1 MSSAVGSGV
10 LDERENA
17 AAAFGLDHAFEEGI
31 KSREYWSG
39 RAWMAETRR
48 EGSAGSSS
56 TGVAETRGALGMDA
70 SPG

>member
-1 MSSAVGSGV
+1 
-10 LDERENA
+10 
-17 AAAFGLDHAFEEGI
+17 
-31 KSREYWSG
+31 
-39 RAWMAETRR
+39 MAETRR